1 MLRVDGRSSS
11 DQPSST
17 LKCNAPQQVESP
29 LDHHLLN
36 VSPRL
41 SFQFYYSSA
50 ELLNEIITIEDE
62 ITYLERYLLSLYRE
76 AFNQSSHSLS
86 GKCETDLQNRLLT
99 EPRNITDQSCS
110 TLESNF
116 SKDVPVHH
124 HCISS
129 LRASTDSD
137 DCNRVGMFIP
147 STKRDRVVVEHGHR
161 SLADYLVASRIDNN
175 LNRPDRLSEDIIR
188 CISSIYLKLADPAR
202 SQKGLSA
209 SSVSSFSSSSAF
221 SPRSDSWSPHFSE
234 EAKGHQIQGLNVK
247 GDPYATMFEVL
258 KLSLNDDSF
267 NYAARVLQNFRLLIN
282 NLEKVDPMKMTNEE
296 KLAFWINIH
305 NALVMHAHLAYGTSN
320 HVKSASILK
329 AAYNVSGHC
338 INADII
344 QSSILGIRSHFAA
357 PQWLDTLLSPGKKFK
372 PARTRHKFSIDHVE
386 PLVHFALSS
395 GVCSDPA
402 VRVYTANTISEDLK
416 LAQKEFIQASVCINK
431 ERKICLPKI
440 LDYFAKDTSL
450 TMQALLEIIYAR
462 LSENQQKS
470 MLRCIRGRPDKFIS
484 WLPQSS
490 TFRYVVD
497 KEVFKKR

>member
-1 MLRVDGRSSS
+1 MLRANGRSSS
-11 DQPSST
+11 DQHST
-17 LKCNAPQQVESP
+17 LKCNAPQEVESS

-76 AFNQSSHSLS
+76 AFKQSSHSFS
-86 GKCETDLQNRLLT
+86 GDSETDLQNKILV

-110 TLESNF
+110 TLKSNF
-116 SKDVPVHH
+116 PKDVPDHH

-129 LRASTDSD
+129 VRASTDSD
-137 DCNRVGMFIP
+137 DWNRVGMLKP
-147 STKRDRVVVEHGHR
+147 STQRDRVVVEHGHR
-161 SLADYLVASRIDNN
+161 SLADYLVASRLDKN
-175 LNRPDRLSEDIIR
+175 LDRPDRLSEDIIR
-188 CISSIYLKLADPAR
+188 CISSIYIKLADPTR

-209 SSVSSFSSSSAF
+209 SSVSSLSSSSAF

-234 EAKGHQIQGLNVK
+234 DARGRQIQGLNEES
-247 GDPYATMFEVL
+247 DPYAAMFEVL
-258 KLSLNDDSF
+258 KLCLDDDSF

-282 NLEKVDPMKMTNEE
+282 NLEKVDTMKMTHKE

-305 NALVMHAHLAYGTSN
+305 NALVMHAHLAYGASN
-320 HVKSASILK
+320 HVKSTSILK

-344 QSSILGIRSHFAA
+344 QSSILGIRSHFSA
-357 PQWLDTLLSPGKKFK
+357 PWLDTLLSPGKKFK
-372 PARTRHKFSIDHVE
+372 PARTRHKFAIDHAE
-386 PLVHFALSS
+386 PLVHFALAS
-395 GVCSDPA
+395 GVYSDPA

-416 LAQKEFIQASVCINK
+416 VAQKEFIQASVSMSK
-431 ERKICLPKI
+431 ETKICLPKI
-440 LDYFAKDTSL
+440 LDYFAKDMAL
-450 TMQALLEIIYAR
+450 TMQALLEIVYAC
-462 LSENQQKS
+462 LSEVQRKS
-470 MLRCIRGRPDKFIS
+470 MVRCIRGRPDKFIS

-490 TFRYVVD
+490 TFRYVID
-497 KEVFKKR
+497 REVSRKR

>member
-1 MLRVDGRSSS
+1 MLRVNGRSSS
-11 DQPSST
+11 DQHST

-29 LDHHLLN
+29 MDHHLLN
-36 VSPRL
+36 LSPKL

-76 AFNQSSHSLS
+76 AFNQSSHCSS
-86 GKCETDLQNRLLT
+86 GKCETDLENKILI

-110 TLESNF
+110 TPESNF

-129 LRASTDSD
+129 VRASTDSD
-137 DCNRVGMFIP
+137 DWNRVGMLKP
-147 STKRDRVVVEHGHR
+147 STQRDRVVVEHGHR

-188 CISSIYLKLADPAR
+188 CISSIYIKLADPAR

-209 SSVSSFSSSSAF
+209 SSVSSLSSSSAF

-234 EAKGHQIQGLNVK
+234 EARGRQIQGLNEES
-247 GDPYATMFEVL
+247 DPYAAMFEVL
-258 KLSLNDDSF
+258 KLSLDDDSF
-267 NYAARVLQNFRLLIN
+267 NYAARALQNFRLLIN
-282 NLEKVDPMKMTNEE
+282 NLEKVDTMKMTHEE

-320 HVKSASILK
+320 RVKNSSILK

-338 INADII
+338 VNADII
-344 QSSILGIRSHFAA
+344 QSSILGMRSHFSA
-357 PQWLDTLLSPGKKFK
+357 PWLDTLLSPGKKFK
-372 PARTRHKFSIDHVE
+372 PARTRHKFSIDHAE

-395 GVCSDPA
+395 GVYSDPA
-402 VRVYTANTISEDLK
+402 VRVYTANTISEDLN
-416 LAQKEFIQASVCINK
+416 LAQKEFIRASVYIDK
-431 ERKICLPKI
+431 EKKLCLPKI
-440 LDYFAKDTSL
+440 LDYFAKDMSL
-450 TMQALLEIIYAR
+450 TMQPLLEIVFAC
-462 LSENQQKS
+462 LSELQQKS

-490 TFRYVVD
+490 TFQYVID
-497 KEVFKKR
+497 KEVSKKR

>member
-1 MLRVDGRSSS
+1 MLRVNGRSSS
-11 DQPSST
+11 DQHST

-29 LDHHLLN
+29 MDHHLLN

-41 SFQFYYSSA
+41 SFQFCYSSA

-76 AFNQSSHSLS
+76 AFNQSSHSFS
-86 GKCETDLQNRLLT
+86 GKCETDLQNKILSEARI
-99 EPRNITDQSCS
+99 ITDQSCS

-124 HCISS
+124 PCISS
-129 LRASTDSD
+129 VRASTDSD
-137 DCNRVGMFIP
+137 DWNRVGMLKP
-147 STKRDRVVVEHGHR
+147 STQRDRVVVEHGHR
-161 SLADYLVASRIDNN
+161 SLADYLVASRIENN

-188 CISSIYLKLADPAR
+188 CISSIYIKLADPAQ

-209 SSVSSFSSSSAF
+209 SSVSSSSTSSAF

-234 EAKGHQIQGLNVK
+234 EARGRQIQGLNEDS
-247 GDPYATMFEVL
+247 DPHAAMFEVL
-258 KLSLNDDSF
+258 KLSLDDESF

-282 NLEKVDPMKMTNEE
+282 NLEKVDTMKMTHEE

-305 NALVMHAHLAYGTSN
+305 NALVMHAHLAYGISN

-329 AAYNVSGHC
+329 AAYNVGGHC

-344 QSSILGIRSHFAA
+344 QSSILGVRSHFSA

-372 PARTRHKFSIDHVE
+372 PARTRHKFSIDHAE

-395 GVCSDPA
+395 GVYSDPV

-416 LAQKEFIQASVCINK
+416 IAQKEFIQTSVCINK
-431 ERKICLPKI
+431 ENKICLPKI
-440 LDYFAKDTSL
+440 LDYFAKDMSL
-450 TMQALLEIIYAR
+450 AMPALLEIVYAR
-462 LSENQQKS
+462 LPEFQQKS

-490 TFRYVVD
+490 TFRYVIDRGVLR
-497 KEVFKKR
+497 KR

>member
-1 MLRVDGRSSS
+1 MLPVNGR
-11 DQPSST
+11 DQHSP
-17 LKCNAPQQVESP
+17 LKCNAPQEVESP
-29 LDHHLLN
+29 MDHHPLN

-50 ELLNEIITIEDE
+50 ELLNEIITVEDE
-62 ITYLERYLLSLYRE
+62 IAYLERYLLSLYRE
-76 AFNQSSHSLS
+76 AFNQTSHSFS
-86 GKCETDLQNRLLT
+86 EKCETEIQNKILI
-99 EPRNITDQSCS
+99 EPNIITDQSCS
-110 TLESNF
+110 NQSYF
-116 SKDVPVHH
+116 FKDVPVHH
-124 HCISS
+124 HGISS
-129 LRASTDSD
+129 VCASTDSD
-137 DCNRVGMFIP
+137 DWNRVGMLKP
-147 STKRDRVVVEHGHR
+147 STQRDRVVVEHGHR

-188 CISSIYLKLADPAR
+188 CISSIYIKLADPAG

-209 SSVSSFSSSSAF
+209 SSVSSFSSSGAF

-234 EAKGHQIQGLNVK
+234 EARDRQIQELNEK
-247 GDPYATMFEVL
+247 SDPHAAMFEVL
-258 KLSLNDDSF
+258 KLSLDDDSF

-282 NLEKVDPMKMTNEE
+282 NLEKVDTTKMMHEE
-296 KLAFWINIH
+296 KLTFWINIH

-344 QSSILGIRSHFAA
+344 QSSILGVRSHLSA

-372 PARTRHKFSIDHVE
+372 PARTRHKFSIDHAE

-395 GVCSDPA
+395 GVYSDPA

-416 LAQKEFIQASVCINK
+416 IAQKEFIQASVYINK
-431 ERKICLPKI
+431 EKKICLPKI
-440 LDYFAKDTSL
+440 LDYFAKDMSL
-450 TMQALLEIIYAR
+450 TMQALLEIVYAR
-462 LSENQQKS
+462 LPEFQQKS

-490 TFRYVVD
+490 TFRYVID
-497 KEVFKKR
+497 REVSRKR